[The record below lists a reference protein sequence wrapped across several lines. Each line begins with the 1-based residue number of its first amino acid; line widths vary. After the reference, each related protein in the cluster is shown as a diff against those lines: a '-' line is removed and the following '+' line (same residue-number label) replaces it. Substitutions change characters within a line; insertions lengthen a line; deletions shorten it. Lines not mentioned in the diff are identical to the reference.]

1 MTVFYTYFVHNIKK
15 QFLPIK
21 TVKVVD
27 IIILNHYYRFIQSAT
42 TVRQST
48 IYIIFPRQIGSLA
61 PTDREEGCDT

>member
-27 IIILNHYYRFIQSAT
+27 IIIL
-42 TVRQST
+42 
-48 IYIIFPRQIGSLA
+48 IIIIDLFRAPQLSDNQQYTSFFP
-61 PTDREEGCDT
+61 DK